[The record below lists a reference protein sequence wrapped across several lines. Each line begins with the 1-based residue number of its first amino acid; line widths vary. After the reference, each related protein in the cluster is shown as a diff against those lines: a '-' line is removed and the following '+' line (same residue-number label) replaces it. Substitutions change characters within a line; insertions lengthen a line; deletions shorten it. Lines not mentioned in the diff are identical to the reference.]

1 MSSCLF
7 VYLLKNITLAP
18 VLYFASQ
25 RSAETKA
32 VRGRARQSKSTKS
45 DKVLQYNKVC
55 VVTVYI
61 TELYV
66 VLFSVL

>member
-1 MSSCLF
+1 M
-7 VYLLKNITLAP
+7 LAP

-55 VVTVYI
+55 GVTVYI

-66 VLFSVL
+66 V